1 MFIPRFLVT
10 NIGCLTELIPRRQS
24 GLLRH
29 KSRDFPYGRCGKR
42 TTAGCEAGTRIACNI
57 SMESRGLESSGADG
71 DGSGRDRT
79 AFDGPTGEI
88 LG

>member
-1 MFIPRFLVT
+1 
-10 NIGCLTELIPRRQS
+10 
-24 GLLRH
+24 
-29 KSRDFPYGRCGKR
+29 
-42 TTAGCEAGTRIACNI
+42 
-57 SMESRGLESSGADG
+57 MESRGLESSGADG